1 LVLEKQRYR
10 SERRSLE
17 SYLELAGCTGEDRD
31 RAAALSPGGREGY
44 VAESAWY
51 VLRR

>member
-1 LVLEKQRYR
+1 MLVTRRYR
-10 SERRSLE
+10 TERRSLDE
-17 SYLELAGCTGEDRD
+17 YLELAGCTGEEKD
-31 RAAALSPGGREGY
+31 RAAALSPGGRDGY